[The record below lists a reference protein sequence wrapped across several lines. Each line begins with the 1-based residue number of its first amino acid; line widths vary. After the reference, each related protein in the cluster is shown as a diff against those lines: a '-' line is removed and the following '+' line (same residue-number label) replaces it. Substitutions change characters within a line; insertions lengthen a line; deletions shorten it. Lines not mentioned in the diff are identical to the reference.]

1 MNIKTQF
8 PHPIREIENAW
19 VPLADGTRLAARIWL
34 PQDAERNPVPA
45 LLEYLPYRKS
55 DGTAVRDA
63 IRHPYL
69 AGHGYAAIRVDM
81 RGSGDA
87 DGILHDEYLR
97 QEQDDALELLAWIA
111 EQRWCNGRIGMFGK
125 SWGGFNSLQIAARRP
140 PQIKAIIP
148 MHFTDDRYADDVHY
162 MGGCVLGSQML
173 AWASTMFVY
182 NALSPDPRWVGDRW
196 REIWLNRLSQTPP
209 FVEEWLRHQHRDA
222 YWQHG
227 SVCEDY
233 SAIQCPVYAIGGWA
247 DAYTNAVPR
256 LLAGLTA
263 PKKGLIGPWAHNFP
277 EDGRPDPAIGFLQES
292 LRWWDYWLKEIET
305 GIMDEPMLRVWL
317 MESARP
323 STHHPIWPGRW
334 VAESAWPSP
343 HITPHRLFL
352 QDGDLVENG
361 RATAPI
367 SFTSPQTVGLTAG
380 EWCPQGAP
388 GDFAAD
394 QREEDARSLTFT
406 TPPLPERMEI
416 LGYPEVTLTIAADQP
431 RAIIAARLCDVH
443 PDGASTLVSWGLLNL
458 THRQSHENPTPLEP
472 GRPYS
477 ITLRLNATAYALP
490 AGHRWR
496 LALSPT
502 WWPHA
507 WPAPVPVTLTLHP
520 GGELH
525 LPVRLPRAE
534 DATLRPFPPPESAPL
549 YPLDV
554 LRPAQ
559 NRRELHRDLITG
571 MATLEIEVD
580 DGRIRFRDNGL
591 EQESINRDSFTIHED
606 DPLTA
611 VAISERMVILQRGD
625 WHIRVQTLSHMSADL
640 THFHVS
646 NTLHATEGAD
656 LVFDHTWNFSIA
668 REEGRL

>member
-1 MNIKTQF
+1 MNTPPL
-8 PHPIREIENAW
+8 PHPIREIENTW

-34 PQDAERNPVPA
+34 PQGAERQPVPA

-87 DGILHDEYLR
+87 DGILRDEYLR

-111 EQRWCNGRIGMFGK
+111 DQPWCNGRIGMFGK

-140 PQIKAIIP
+140 PQLKAIIP

-162 MGGCVLGSQML
+162 MGGCVLASQML

-182 NALSPDPRWVGDRW
+182 NALPPDPRWAGEQW
-196 REIWLNRLSQTPP
+196 REMWLNRLAETPP
-209 FVEEWLRHQHRDA
+209 YVEEWLRHQHRDA

-227 SVCEDY
+227 SVCENY
-233 SAIQCPVYAIGGWA
+233 AAIQCAVYAIGGWA

-305 GIMDEPMLRVWL
+305 GIMDEPMLQVWL

-323 STHHPIWPGRW
+323 STHHPVWPGRW
-334 VAESAWPSP
+334 VAEPAWPSP
-343 HITPHRLFL
+343 HITPHRLGL
-352 QDGDLVENG
+352 QDGELVADG
-361 RATAPI
+361 RAAPPI
-367 SFTSPQTVGLTAG
+367 PFTSPQTVGLTAG
-380 EWCPQGAP
+380 EWCAAGAP

-394 QREEDARSLTFT
+394 QREEDAHSLTFT
-406 TPPLPERMEI
+406 TAPLSERMEI
-416 LGYPEVTLTIAADQP
+416 LGYPEVALTIAADQP
-431 RAIIAARLCDVH
+431 QALLAARLCDVH
-443 PDGASTLVSWGLLNL
+443 PDGAATLVSWGLLNL
-458 THRQSHENPTPLEP
+458 AHRESHENPAPLAP
-472 GRPYS
+472 GRPYP

-490 AGHRWR
+490 AGHCWR

-507 WPAPVPVTLTLHP
+507 WPAPTPVTLTLHP

-525 LPVRLPRAE
+525 LPVRPPRAE
-534 DATLRPFPPPESAPL
+534 DELLRPFLPAESAAP

-559 NRRELHRDLITG
+559 NRREIRRDLITG
-571 MATLEIEVD
+571 LSTLEIEVD

-591 EQESINRDSFTIHED
+591 EQESINRDSFTIQED

-611 VAISERMVILQRGD
+611 VAISERMVRLQRNE

-646 NTLHATEGAD
+646 NTLHAYEGEA
-656 LVFDHTWNFSIA
+656 LVFDHTWNFAIA
-668 REEGRL
+668 RDMV

>member
-182 NALSPDPRWVGDRW
+182 NALPPDPRWVGDRW

-305 GIMDEPMLRVWL
+305 GIMDEPMLWVWL

-343 HITPHRLFL
+343 HSTPHRLHL
-352 QDGDLVENG
+352 GDGDLATNG
-361 RATAPI
+361 RATQPV

-472 GRPYS
+472 GRPYP